1 LGKRRKDCLVEEK
14 MSSNPEVVIRTE
26 NVVKVFNPGPNE
38 VRAVDGVSIQI
49 HNGEFVSLMGS
60 SGSGKSTF
68 LNILGCLDQPTNGRY
83 FLDGKDV
90 SNISGSQISKIRN
103 RKFGFVFQSFN
114 LLPKTTALENVEL
127 PLMYNPDYSVK
138 DRRDKAK
145 EALERVGLGDR
156 VYHKTNELSGGQQQ
170 RVAIAR
176 ALVNDPLVIFAD
188 EPTGNLDSKTSYQVM
203 SFFQELN
210 EQGKLIIMVTHEPD
224 IMKFSKR
231 KIVLQ
236 DGKVVKDEKIE
247 DQLKAAELYKELE
260 AKNETH

>member
-1 LGKRRKDCLVEEK
+1 
-14 MSSNPEVVIRTE
+14 MSNPEVVIQTKD
-26 NVVKVFNPGPNE
+26 VVKIFNPGPNE
-38 VRAVDGVSIQI
+38 VRAVDGVSITI

-68 LNILGCLDQPTNGRY
+68 LNILGCLDQPSTGQY
-83 FLDGKDV
+83 FLDGRDV
-90 SNISGSQISKIRN
+90 SNITGTQISRIRN

-127 PLMYNPDYSVK
+127 PLMYNSEFSVK
-138 DRRDKAK
+138 DRRDKAR

-156 VYHKTNELSGGQQQ
+156 VYHRTNELSGGQQQ

-188 EPTGNLDSKTSYQVM
+188 EPTGNLDTKTSYQVM

-231 KIVLQ
+231 KIVLK
-236 DGKVVKDEKIE
+236 DGKLVKDEAIP
-247 DQLKAAELYKELE
+247 DQLNAAQLFKELE
-260 AKNETH
+260 EHNETH